1 MELRTRVGLS
11 TGSREAGRGE
21 VWAEVTAGEQPTS
34 LEEHCCREVSV
45 SLEQEWGWVGSKP
58 GCVPTTFQ
66 TRTATDPS

>member
-1 MELRTRVGLS
+1 MELRTRVGLR
-11 TGSREAGRGE
+11 TASREAGRGE
-21 VWAEVTAGEQPTS
+21 VWAKVTAGEQPTPR
-34 LEEHCCREVSV
+34 EGHCGRVSV